1 LFLQILDDGRL
12 TDAKGRV
19 IDFKNTLIILTS
31 NLGAK
36 IIENNGRSE
45 SPVRP
50 EKPKQPENLPGY
62 PPGYVP
68 YSDYDFSIFDEDEDD
83 PFDYDAVSAL
93 VNEELKGFFRP
104 EFLNRLD
111 EIIIFNRLTRKDINQ
126 IAVLMIKSL
135 IKRAHGQGISINI
148 TKNSV
153 DKVAREGYQ
162 PVYGARPLRRAV
174 MNLLEDKLA
183 GEFLGTTEIEDLI
196 ITIDYSIEEDE
207 IVLIKEQKP
216 KGYTHDLT
224 KVIGDIHVPVTEIMK
239 NKQVDKISEIEN
251 LQNLDKIN

>member
-1 LFLQILDDGRL
+1 MGPDVFNLFLQILDDGRL
-12 TDAKGRV
+12 TDAKGRL

-31 NLGAK
+31 NLGGK

-45 SPVRP
+45 SPTKP
-50 EKPKQPENLPGY
+50 EAPKQQENLPGY

-68 YSDYDFSIFDEDEDD
+68 YSDYDFSIFDDEEDD

-111 EIIIFNRLTRKDINQ
+111 EVIIFNRLTRKDINQ
-126 IAVLMIKSL
+126 KA
-135 IKRAHGQGISINI
+135 
-148 TKNSV
+148 V
-153 DKVAREGYQ
+153 DKVAKEGYQ

-183 GEFLGTTEIEDLI
+183 GEFLGTTEIGDLV
-196 ITIDYSIEEDE
+196 ITIDYSSDKDE
-207 IVLIKEQKP
+207 ITLIKEQKP
-216 KGYTHDLT
+216 EGYDHDLT
-224 KVIGDIHVPVTEIMK
+224 KVIGDMHIPVLELMK
-239 NKQVDKISEIEN
+239 KQQAAKQKDVKEKKKKKKKKSTRVDTTA
-251 LQNLDKIN
+251 

>member
-1 LFLQILDDGRL
+1 MFLQILDDGRL

-36 IIENNGRSE
+36 IIENNGRSDV
-45 SPVRP
+45 PTKP

-68 YSDYDFSIFDEDEDD
+68 YSEYDFSIFEEEDD
-83 PFDYDAVSAL
+83 DFDYDTVSKL
-93 VNEELKGFFRP
+93 VHEELKGFFRP

-111 EIIIFNRLTRKDINQ
+111 EVIIFNRLTRKDINQ

-148 TKNSV
+148 TKNAV

-183 GEFLGTTEIEDLI
+183 GEFLGTTEIEDVV
-196 ITIDYSIEEDE
+196 ITIDYSIDEDE
-207 IVLIKEQKP
+207 IILIKEQKP
-216 KGYTHDLT
+216 EGYTHDLT
-224 KVIGDIHVPVTEIMK
+224 KVIGDSHVPVLELMK
-239 NKQVDKISEIEN
+239 NREKLQKTDDK
-251 LQNLDKIN
+251 